1 MARQP
6 PIADV
11 AASASDDGD
20 SGGSHK
26 ATEQEEQE
34 QPEERDNGGEP
45 ALSSVSKRKR
55 KPSKHAVKELE
66 AAGLEAAWFAEDAE
80 NDALVSNLKA
90 WCEALGLSNEGTK
103 ATLSARLCDGL
114 VSRDGL
120 TNGGPASKKVQI
132 EASATMSETAS
143 AEGGLAQG

>member
-45 ALSSVSKRKR
+45 ALSSASKRKR

-90 WCEALGLSNEGTK
+90 WCEALGLSNVQAPAVGECRRDVPETPTSLPV
-103 ATLSARLCDGL
+103 ATL
-114 VSRDGL
+114 
-120 TNGGPASKKVQI
+120 QI
-132 EASATMSETAS
+132 HSLQCVKLPFNS
-143 AEGGLAQG
+143 L